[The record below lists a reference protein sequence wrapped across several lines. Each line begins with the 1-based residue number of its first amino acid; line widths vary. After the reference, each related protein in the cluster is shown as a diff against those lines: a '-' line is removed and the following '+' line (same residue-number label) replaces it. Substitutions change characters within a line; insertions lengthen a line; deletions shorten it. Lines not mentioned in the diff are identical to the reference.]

1 MKILRI
7 WEDFIFIF
15 SGVIF
20 DVLVQNPR
28 HFVNLL
34 TKLIATKLID
44 SAQVH
49 DWVTGFGCYPLISEE
64 ENCKSGLVEVTDAE
78 VEESVQSVPKL
89 DTLILVKVSRK
100 QKHKGGGWEGTGL
113 ATNSIF
119 LCFLFVKIH

>member
-1 MKILRI
+1 M
-7 WEDFIFIF
+7 
-15 SGVIF
+15 
-20 DVLVQNPR
+20 
-28 HFVNLL
+28 
-34 TKLIATKLID
+34 
-44 SAQVH
+44 
-49 DWVTGFGCYPLISEE
+49 TGFGCYPLISEE